1 MDPITASIIGAAV
14 PTVASMFFGGGG
26 GSAPAGPDYSQ
37 ILALINSPEM
47 RKYREQMLNNAFNPQ
62 SDLFRT
68 ASDQAYAQANR
79 AAASRGLGTSGAGL
93 GFVQSAQTNLA
104 NKFLENETQRQIQ
117 AYNAATNS
125 ITGIANSMTGM
136 ANNQY
141 NADMARWQA
150 QQDYNAGIAGGLG
163 GIVRAGLSAYGTEVQ
178 NRNLANM
185 MSNIASRTPGY
196 GGGTAAAYVGG
207 QPIYGGNYNYG
218 LPGVP

>member
-117 AYNAATNS
+117 AFNAATNS

-141 NADMARWQA
+141 DADMARW
-150 QQDYNAGIAGGLG
+150 NAGQDRTAGIVGGLTG
-163 GIVRAGLSAYGTEVQ
+163 MAQAGLSAYGRQ
-178 NRNLANM
+178 NEMDRLERM
-185 MSNIASRTPGY
+185 MSNFANRTPGY
-196 GGGTAAAYVGG
+196 GGSAAAYVGG
-207 QPIYGGNYNYG
+207 VPVSGGNWSFK
-218 LPGVP
+218 